1 MRIEFVKCHA
11 KDALGYTTLN
21 DINLTLRSGSLN
33 IISGDDKS
41 GRDYLLYLVFGIVKC
56 SEGSIFVDERFLT
69 KFNYKE
75 LKAHQ
80 ENILFLAKN
89 PKLLK
94 RLNVFQNIALPLK
107 IRGLQ
112 KSEINKRVGEALKLL
127 EIRHLEFASPRN
139 LSAGILQKICLA
151 RCVALKPKAILANDL
166 FFHLNPKER
175 DATSEVL
182 LTLSEGGTT
191 IVIATDIT
199 RIFRIE
205 NARYITLWRGELS
218 SA

>member
-69 KFNYKE
+69 KFNNKE

-94 RLNVFQNIALPLK
+94 ITGIYKFA
-107 IRGLQ
+107 
-112 KSEINKRVGEALKLL
+112 KS
-127 EIRHLEFASPRN
+127 
-139 LSAGILQKICLA
+139 
-151 RCVALKPKAILANDL
+151 
-166 FFHLNPKER
+166 
-175 DATSEVL
+175 
-182 LTLSEGGTT
+182 
-191 IVIATDIT
+191 
-199 RIFRIE
+199 
-205 NARYITLWRGELS
+205 
-218 SA
+218 